1 MRRREF
7 IALLLFWSSTAD
19 EHVEVLV
26 SLSLCLRTPDGGHV
40 PRWGRRNGSI
50 RESADGTL

>member
-7 IALLLFWSSTAD
+7 ITLLLFWSSTAD

-26 SLSLCLRTPDGGHV
+26 SLSLCLRTPDGGHA
-40 PRWGRRNGSI
+40 PRWGNRNGSI
-50 RESADGTL
+50 RELADGTL

>member
-7 IALLLFWSSTAD
+7 ITLPLFWSSTTD

-26 SLSLCLRTPDGGHV
+26 SLSLCLRTPDGGHA
-40 PRWGRRNGSI
+40 PRWGRRNGRI